1 MGTLGS
7 ETGFVVEEGVFQN
20 ADLKKGGKSD
30 MGDIEDGDG
39 RYEIQRNMADIEDVE
54 YKGNRDYKEI
64 RGDSFSK
71 I

>member
-1 MGTLGS
+1 
-7 ETGFVVEEGVFQN
+7 
-20 ADLKKGGKSD
+20 

-39 RYEIQRNMADIEDVE
+39 RYEIQRNMATIEDVE

>member
-1 MGTLGS
+1 MKLNLQWKR
-7 ETGFVVEEGVFQN
+7 EFVFQN

>member
-1 MGTLGS
+1 MGTLG
-7 ETGFVVEEGVFQN
+7 GFVVEEGVFQN